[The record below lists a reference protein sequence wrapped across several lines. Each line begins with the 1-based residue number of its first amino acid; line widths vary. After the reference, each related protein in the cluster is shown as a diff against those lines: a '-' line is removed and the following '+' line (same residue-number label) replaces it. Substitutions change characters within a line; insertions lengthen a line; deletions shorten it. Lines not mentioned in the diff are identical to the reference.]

1 MMRVPAAS
9 AQFNRVL
16 SMGRGH
22 VDAPGDPVAT
32 RSEQGHEQY
41 L

>member
-1 MMRVPAAS
+1 MRVPAAS

-16 SMGRGH
+16 SMVRGH
-22 VDAPGDPVAT
+22 MDAPSDRVAT
-32 RSEQGHEQY
+32 RSEEGHKQY